1 MCYNFQCRLVLDL
14 YILFQSFRTVSLTQT
29 LGCNFKYQLHCIV
42 ACVIIITLN
51 RFLNLKWLI
60 NLSSFI
66 LFKIAFE
73 KEKSEKHSY
82 RKSSWVLPV
91 HKYDLVKFFPS
102 PFFINFLVFIFKIAV
117 DFMLRNFINAFL
129 NCKYIF
135 NIFKN
140 EFLVLCTVTTIFTN
154 VTNLYNRFLF
164 FLRLSRFLLFYVCWF
179 CSSYS

>member
-154 VTNLYNRFLF
+154 VTNLYNRF
-164 FLRLSRFLLFYVCWF
+164 
-179 CSSYS
+179 